1 MYTSDTTS
9 IVQSLASG
17 EVVAA
22 LGWSTDYANLKAEGV
37 PVRFMQPSEG
47 MMTWIC
53 GVDIHAESRYREM
66 AHEIIDAMI
75 SPEGGAYTIRENGT
89 GVANRKAFDLV
100 EPEQLTSLG
109 LNRNPE
115 SVLENGVMQRS
126 QRNADA
132 IAVMYEEVKLG
143 L

>member
-1 MYTSDTTS
+1 
-9 IVQSLASG
+9 
-17 EVVAA
+17 
-22 LGWSTDYANLKAEGV
+22 
-37 PVRFMQPSEG
+37 
-47 MMTWIC
+47 
-53 GVDIHAESRYREM
+53 M

-100 EPEQLTSLG
+100 EPELLTSLG